1 MVSGISHPVVQEASC
16 FFNLSCLGSLAG
28 QSAFV
33 MQAAWH
39 QKGHVDSG
47 LGSRAALINWACMI
61 LAKPIQIPFPY
72 RRF

>member
-39 QKGHVDSG
+39 QKGHVR
-47 LGSRAALINWACMI
+47 LQPWSRAALVNWASMI
-61 LAKPIQIPFPY
+61 LAKPIQIPFLY
-72 RRF
+72 VRF